1 MVPFSKIGQFRNA
14 AKDMS
19 YVNVNH
25 DISELWFRG
34 TVKLHGTNAA
44 VGYKDGKIWYQSRSQ
59 VITTENDNYG
69 FVAAQSEFQRD
80 WIKFLCSIDRDDV
93 IVHGEWC
100 GKGIQKGV
108 AIAELPKMFVIFKVT
123 IQGINIPVEFI
134 NTGNIPPNV
143 YMISDFPTY
152 AVKIDTEFPGKS
164 TDELAAITEEV
175 ENECPVGKQLGV
187 SGIGEGIVWKCMDN
201 AFSHI
206 MFKVKGQKH
215 SISKVKKIASVDPE
229 VLASIEDFVNYAA
242 TDERLEQGIKE
253 VGLDQSLFGNY
264 MKWVMTD
271 IHDEESDV
279 LEKNGLVM
287 KQVSKALSNR
297 TRKYYLDKL
306 NEV

>member
-1 MVPFSKIGQFRNA
+1 MVPFGKIGQFRNA
-14 AKDMS
+14 VKDMDHVS
-19 YVNVNH
+19 HTANVE
-25 DISELWFRG
+25 SLWFRG

-59 VITTENDNYG
+59 VITSENDNYG
-69 FVAAQSEFQRD
+69 FVHEQSQFQRD

-123 IQGINIPVEFI
+123 VGGVDVPVNFI

-143 YMISDFPTY
+143 YMITDFPTY
-152 AVKIDTEFPGKS
+152 TIQIDTEFPGKS
-164 TDELAAITEEV
+164 TEELAKITEEV
-175 ENECPVGKQLGV
+175 EKECPVGKHFGV
-187 SGIGEGIVWKCMDN
+187 SGIGEGVVWKAMDHPN
-201 AFSHI
+201 LI
-206 MFKVKGQKH
+206 FKVKGQKH
-215 SISKVKKIASVDPE
+215 SVSKVKKIASVDPE
-229 VLASIEDFVNYAA
+229 LLASIEDFVNYAA
-242 TDERLEQGIKE
+242 TDERLEQGVKE
-253 VGLDQSLFGNY
+253 VGLDQKLFGNY

-297 TRKYYLDKL
+297 VRKFYLSKL